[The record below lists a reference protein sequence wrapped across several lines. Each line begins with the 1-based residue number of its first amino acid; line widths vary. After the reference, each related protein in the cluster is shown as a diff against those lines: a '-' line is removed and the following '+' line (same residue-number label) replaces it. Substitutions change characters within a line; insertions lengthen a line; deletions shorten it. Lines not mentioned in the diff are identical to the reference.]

1 MLFTG
6 MHFTIPQIAFA
17 LWLPQPQDKS
27 GFPSAYFFFFFF
39 FFLCKIV
46 GNILGLEV
54 KQCSDL
60 KDYF

>member
-39 FFLCKIV
+39 FFVCLILCL
-46 GNILGLEV
+46 ILGLEV
-54 KQCSDL
+54 KQGSD
-60 KDYF
+60 F

>member
-39 FFLCKIV
+39 FFCVSHTVSHTGFGGKAR
-46 GNILGLEV
+46 
-54 KQCSDL
+54 
-60 KDYF
+60 F